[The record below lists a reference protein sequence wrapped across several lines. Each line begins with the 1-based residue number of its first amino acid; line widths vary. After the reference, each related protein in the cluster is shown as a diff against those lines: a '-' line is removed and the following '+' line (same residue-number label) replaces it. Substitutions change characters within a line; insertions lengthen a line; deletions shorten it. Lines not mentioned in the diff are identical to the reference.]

1 MTKLITNIGLGL
13 ISQRIKGLLTE
24 PLNIAWGTGT
34 NPPLPTDTALQT
46 EDTSPGYARVPG
58 ASSIATISVTNDTY
72 VVSGTVTA
80 QATLTITEWGMF
92 DTAGN
97 LLVHE
102 VQQTG
107 YNLTAGQGVNF
118 VFQIQDVRA

>member
-34 NPPLPTDTALQT
+34 NPPTAADTALQT

-58 ASSIATISVTNDTY
+58 VSSIATISVTNDTY
-72 VVSGTVTA
+72 TVSGTITA
-80 QATLTITEWGMF
+80 QATLQITEWGLF

-97 LLVHE
+97 LLLRE
-102 VQQTG
+102 VQQPG
-107 YNLTAGQGVNF
+107 YNLTSGQGVNF